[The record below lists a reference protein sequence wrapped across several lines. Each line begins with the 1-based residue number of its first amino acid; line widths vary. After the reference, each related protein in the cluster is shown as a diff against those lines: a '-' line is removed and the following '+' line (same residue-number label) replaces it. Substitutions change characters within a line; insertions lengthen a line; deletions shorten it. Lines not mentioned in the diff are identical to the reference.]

1 MWTSQWPSGRFFV
14 VVGAMG
20 TKGSPSLFWV
30 GRPQRRGRMVS
41 TSLPLCIL
49 MVHIWTLWMLPFPLV
64 VLEVSGAPPL
74 WLGPPT
80 RGPEANSPQRP
91 GGEWISGE
99 GVWQL
104 PRSTVDSQRYKWI
117 LCQTW
122 GPPYSRARSL
132 AIRVWGGNCPSWI
145 ETPGWEEDPSKG
157 PAFPN
162 SSLDPAGRWGLPP
175 ASLIM

>member
-132 AIRVWGGNCPSWI
+132 AIRV
-145 ETPGWEEDPSKG
+145 
-157 PAFPN
+157 
-162 SSLDPAGRWGLPP
+162 
-175 ASLIM
+175 